1 MEPNLNAS
9 AERPQV
15 TFLTV
20 EQWAV
25 EEWAVD
31 VELLH
36 IVAEEHIEVVEHT
49 VAVEPG
55 KELACSSHDLVPSCL
70 EWREQ

>member
-20 EQWAV
+20 EQ
-25 EEWAVD
+25 WAVD